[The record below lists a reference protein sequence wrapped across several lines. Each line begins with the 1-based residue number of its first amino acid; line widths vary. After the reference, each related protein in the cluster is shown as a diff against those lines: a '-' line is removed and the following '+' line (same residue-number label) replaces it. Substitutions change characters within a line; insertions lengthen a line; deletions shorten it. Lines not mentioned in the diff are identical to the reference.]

1 MAAIVD
7 HAVCLRQWD
16 WSETSQTVSL
26 LTREHGVVRGLAKG
40 SRRQPGRFGGGI
52 ESATRGEVVFHPK
65 PAHTL
70 ATIAGWDV
78 LETFP
83 AARSSVVGFAGAT
96 LMIEATQRGISE
108 SDPHPA
114 VYDALVEAMR
124 TADRG
129 SASVAEY
136 LWRLLVDT
144 GHKPELDRDVATGDS
159 APRGRTIGFDPSLG
173 GVTTDPGAG
182 VSSGVW
188 RVRGETLE
196 YLRGLERA
204 GPLKSPMGRGDEVSD
219 RAARLLA
226 RYVETQW
233 GVGLVSL
240 PAFWST
246 SEKAA
251 EVADGPDR

>member
-1 MAAIVD
+1 M
-7 HAVCLRQWD
+7 CLRQWD

-78 LETFP
+78 LETFS
-83 AARSSVVGFAGAT
+83 AARSSVAGFAGAT

-114 VYDALVEAMR
+114 VYDALVEALR

-129 SASVAEY
+129 SACVAAF

-144 GHKPELDRDVATGDS
+144 GHKPELDHDVANGD
-159 APRGRTIGFDPSLG
+159 ATPFPRGRTIGFDPLRG
-173 GVTTDPGAG
+173 GVTTDPGPG
-182 VSSGVW
+182 VTSGVW

-196 YLRGLERA
+196 YLRGLDRA
-204 GPLKSPMGRGDEVSD
+204 GSSVVPPGRNDDVPD

-226 RYVETQW
+226 RYVEAQW

-246 SEKAA
+246 SEKNA